1 MRTDIAEISSRRT
14 DGFSALYN
22 RNIYVP
28 LSHLRSKETTGQYIS
43 YFLFTRA
50 LNDIALSTGHYN
62 DIARESCSFE
72 LFDLLSDIQTEVEL
86 HSLYRRVNSISIV
99 GFSFKV

>member
-1 MRTDIAEISSRRT
+1 MYHFHTSDQRKQQGNISHIPSSPR
-14 DGFSALYN
+14 
-22 RNIYVP
+22 
-28 LSHLRSKETTGQYIS
+28 
-43 YFLFTRA
+43 
-50 LNDIALSTGHYN
+50 HYN

-72 LFDLLSDIQTEVEL
+72 LFDLLSDLQTEVEL

>member
-1 MRTDIAEISSRRT
+1 MYHFHTSDQRKQQGNISHIPSSPGHYNDIA
-14 DGFSALYN
+14 
-22 RNIYVP
+22 
-28 LSHLRSKETTGQYIS
+28 LSTGHY
-43 YFLFTRA
+43 
-50 LNDIALSTGHYN
+50 NDIALSTGHYN

-86 HSLYRRVNSISIV
+86 HSLYRRINSISIV

>member
-1 MRTDIAEISSRRT
+1 MYHFHTSDQRKQQGNISHIPS
-14 DGFSALYN
+14 S
-22 RNIYVP
+22 P
-28 LSHLRSKETTGQYIS
+28 
-43 YFLFTRA
+43 
-50 LNDIALSTGHYN
+50 GHYN

-99 GFSFKV
+99 VLVLKFRQVSSHHF